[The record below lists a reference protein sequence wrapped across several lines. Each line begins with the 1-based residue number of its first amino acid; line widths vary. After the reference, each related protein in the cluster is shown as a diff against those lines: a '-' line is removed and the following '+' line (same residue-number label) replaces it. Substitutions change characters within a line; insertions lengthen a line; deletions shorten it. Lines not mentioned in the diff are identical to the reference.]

1 MSGFTAKGAARM
13 LLIALVILV
22 LLGAALLFANW
33 KAGPVVIDGRDAPLA
48 PAGGAEITIFNWNI
62 GYAGLGEASDF
73 VADGGKHLR
82 AASRSMVEE
91 NLAGIR
97 RAVAGTGADIYLF
110 QETAGPGFLTRGV
123 DVIGGLREELTGY
136 RSAFSADVST
146 RFLPPAWSLSHGPA
160 TFTRIEANPT
170 EIVPLP
176 QEPNRMGGV
185 LPRRYH
191 AQVTR
196 LALAGQPFVV
206 VNVHLSAFDEGA
218 KTRRRQLDAVL
229 AFAKAEFERGAAVI
243 LGGDW
248 NLLLA
253 ETKFPH
259 TTEQKYLFWVHPFP
273 AEALPPGWRIAA
285 DPATPTVRTNERPYR
300 PGENYVAVIDGFIV
314 SPNVEVVNVKNT
326 DLGFKHSDHQP
337 VLGRFARTPT
347 P

>member
-13 LLIALVILV
+13 ILLALVLIV
-22 LLGAALLFANW
+22 LLCAALFFANW
-33 KAGPVVIDGRDAPLA
+33 KADPVVIDERGAPLA
-48 PAGGAEITIFNWNI
+48 PAAGPEISILNWNI
-62 GYAGLGEASDF
+62 GYAGLGEGSDF

-82 AASRSMVEE
+82 AASGTMVEG

-97 RAVAGTGADIYLF
+97 RTVGGADGDLYLF

-123 DVIGGLREELTGY
+123 DVIGGLREELKGY

-146 RFLPPAWSLSHGPA
+146 RFLPRAWSLLHGPA
-160 TFTRIEANPT
+160 TFTRIEARPT
-170 EIVPLP
+170 EIVSLP
-176 QEPNRMGGV
+176 QEPSRMGGV

-229 AFAKAEFERGAAVI
+229 AFAKAEYERGAAVV

-253 ETKFPH
+253 ETQFPH
-259 TTEQKYLFWVHPFP
+259 TTEQKYLFWVHRFP

-300 PGENYVAVIDGFIV
+300 LGENYAAVIDGFIV
-314 SPNVEVVNVKNT
+314 SPNVEVVSVTTT

-337 VLGRFARTPT
+337 VQGRFARR
-347 P
+347 